1 MANVLKKKPAGGSY
15 AVGLRVLAFML
26 GVFLVFNGLDK
37 AAWLTD
43 SGIFEERLRGWFEE
57 APPVTRWY
65 IETVAMPGVPLFARL
80 VPVTELATGA
90 SLILGFWTRLAATV
104 AFVMVANLHVARGF
118 MLEPDF
124 LIDGTGFPVLG
135 GLLALAIGGSRLPLS
150 VSRQ

>member
-1 MANVLKKKPAGGSY
+1 MANTPKGRPPVDGY
-15 AVGLRVLAFML
+15 TIGLRLLACLL
-26 GVFLVFNGLDK
+26 GLFFVFNGLDK

-43 SGIFEERLRGWFEE
+43 SGILAARLAGWLEN
-57 APPVTRWY
+57 APPSTRWY

-80 VPVTELATGA
+80 VPLAEFAAGA
-90 SLILGFWTRLAATV
+90 ALVLGFWTRLAASV
-104 AFVMVANLHVARGF
+104 AFLLMANFHVARGF
-118 MLEPDF
+118 IYDPEF